1 MNASVEILVVE
12 DDSGI
17 REAIQDILGMQ
28 GFTVHAAGDGY
39 EALAR
44 MEECVPDM
52 ILADIMMPR
61 MNGYQFYSR
70 VRQVEQWSWIPFI
83 FLTAKDSVEDIRF
96 GRELGVDDYL
106 IKPFMAEDLLA
117 AVHGKLARFKR
128 LDQANRGTKPLVG
141 SEQDIAALEDA
152 LNSLSSRERE
162 VLLLLC
168 GGLRNSEIADRL
180 FIACS
185 TVKTHV
191 SNILGKLGV
200 GSRIEAASLVLQVG
214 LDLMDETAD
223 LINSSRE
230 RGCRI
235 SSRS

>member
-1 MNASVEILVVE
+1 
-12 DDSGI
+12 
-17 REAIQDILGMQ
+17 MQ
-28 GFTVHAAGDGY
+28 GFTVHTAGDGY

-61 MNGYQFYSR
+61 MNGYQFFSR
-70 VRQVEQWSWIPFI
+70 VRQVMEWNWIPFV
-83 FLTAKDSVEDIRF
+83 FLTARDSVEDVRF

-106 IKPFMAEDLLA
+106 IKPFEAEDLLA
-117 AVHGKLARFKR
+117 AVHGKLARFKK
-128 LDQANRGTKPLVG
+128 LDQANQANRETKPLVG
-141 SEQDIAALEDA
+141 SRQDIAALEDA

-168 GGLRNSEIADRL
+168 GGLRNSQIADRL
-180 FIACS
+180 SIACS

-191 SNILGKLGV
+191 SNILGKLCV
-200 GSRIEAASLVLQVG
+200 GSRTEAASLVLQVG

-223 LINSSRE
+223 
-230 RGCRI
+230 
-235 SSRS
+235 